1 MKKKLADTKV
11 KVKLSDDMPKEVEGQ
26 LKEIKENP
34 TQLRETITTALK
46 EMIEQ
51 QSLGDH
57 DSEDH
62 ITDQETAELVD
73 FIIESL
79 NNLSIKKAGKND
91 FSLYLMGLTMNQYLQ
106 GPTAYARF

>member
-11 KVKLSDDMPKEVEGQ
+11 EVKLSGDMHKELEGQ
-26 LKEIKENP
+26 LKEMRENP

-57 DSEDH
+57 GSEFH
-62 ITDQETAELVD
+62 ITGQETAELVD

-79 NNLSIKKAGKND
+79 NNHSIKNLERIILV
-91 FSLYLMGLTMNQYLQ
+91 SLRTLCG
-106 GPTAYARF
+106 